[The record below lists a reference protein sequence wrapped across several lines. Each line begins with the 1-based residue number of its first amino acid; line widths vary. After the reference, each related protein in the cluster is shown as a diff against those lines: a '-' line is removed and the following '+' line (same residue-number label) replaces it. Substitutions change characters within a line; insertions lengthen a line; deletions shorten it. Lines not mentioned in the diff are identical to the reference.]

1 MQYVAASRQIAALKK
16 KTPRHAQPFSRS
28 GGIAKVVY
36 DTDKVDKVGITNCGE
51 IRIVSHR
58 SKLVSGTRWFQSSS
72 GDNASY
78 FTLSTIA
85 DGKKKKFGMWS
96 ENAGEE
102 RRGEGEEGRGGE
114 DPCSMLLLQD
124 K

>member
-1 MQYVAASRQIAALKK
+1 MLEVTAGSGQDLREMQSNRDKM
-16 KTPRHAQPFSRS
+16 PRTR
-28 GGIAKVVY
+28 
-36 DTDKVDKVGITNCGE
+36 ITNCGE
-51 IRIVSHR
+51 IRVVSHR

-114 DPCSMLLLQD
+114 GPCSTLLLQD
-124 K
+124 KSPP